1 MPARPDRP
9 GELGGR
15 FFIAEIGTVKLPA
28 SLIVDDLMAD
38 IAAVFHWQPSELFA
52 MSLTE
57 IIGWRRRALLRSGA
71 ESE

>member
-1 MPARPDRP
+1 M
-9 GELGGR
+9 
-15 FFIAEIGTVKLPA
+15 I
-28 SLIVDDLMAD
+28 DDLMAD
-38 IAAVFHWQPSELFA
+38 IATVFHWQPSEMFA

>member
-1 MPARPDRP
+1 
-9 GELGGR
+9 
-15 FFIAEIGTVKLPA
+15 
-28 SLIVDDLMAD
+28 
-38 IAAVFHWQPSELFA
+38 